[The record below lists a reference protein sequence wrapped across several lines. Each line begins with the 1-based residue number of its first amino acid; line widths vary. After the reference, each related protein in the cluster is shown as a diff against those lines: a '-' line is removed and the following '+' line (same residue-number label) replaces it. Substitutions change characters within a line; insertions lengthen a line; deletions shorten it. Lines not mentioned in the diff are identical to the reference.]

1 MVSQVAA
8 RGGRVLPVS
17 TACSPGA
24 AAKKRSDGATV
35 SSRAKGVS
43 LKVVA
48 ASSSRMEKE
57 EVASLQLKETESLS
71 TPSIEDLL
79 LEHLPDPVDLKCTD
93 VVVPDQ
99 YEPSSNQ
106 PEQHVKDEEEI
117 KGHFSEEKENAGGSE
132 LHNGGQ
138 DANSGIKIVDE
149 DKGEANGSADKAV
162 PLPNLTEVAQVWKK
176 DDPKGNDVLEEAKR
190 KLLEER
196 KSTVKALVG
205 AFETVMS
212 FKE

>member
-1 MVSQVAA
+1 MASQVAA
-8 RGGRVLPVS
+8 RGGRVQPVS
-17 TACSPGA
+17 TARSTGA

-35 SSRAKGVS
+35 SSRAKGVPQ
-43 LKVVA
+43 KAVA
-48 ASSSRMEKE
+48 ASSTRMEKGE
-57 EVASLQLKETESLS
+57 DASLQLKETESLS

-79 LEHLPDPVDLKCTD
+79 LKHLPDPVDLKCTD
-93 VVVPDQ
+93 VLVPDQ

-117 KGHFSEEKENAGGSE
+117 KGHFSEEKEDAGGSE

-149 DKGEANGSADKAV
+149 DKGANGSADKAV
-162 PLPNLTEVAQVWKK
+162 PLPNLNEVAQVWRK
-176 DDPKGNDVLEEAKR
+176 DDPKGNDALEEAKR

-196 KSTVKALVG
+196 KSRVKALVG